1 MRMERTVRTGERQ
14 AYATAVTGLWERVGS
29 VLVRLERIAD
39 APSATA
45 ESELLDELPGLQYRL
60 HAGAELAVGIDP
72 PFGAE
77 AAHGDLVAALA
88 DARDATAEIAGAL
101 ESHDSELVQSLLPEW
116 RGSLFRVRLARLR
129 VLERPAVQPRAET
142 VAEPR
147 RSESPAEDRISIS
160 AVLATLLVLGGAL
173 LFTAGAVLVAWPLW
187 AAGLALVAG
196 GFVLYR
202 P

>member
-1 MRMERTVRTGERQ
+1 MERTVRTGERQ
-14 AYATAVTGLWERVGS
+14 AYATAVTGLWERVGA

-39 APSATA
+39 SPSTTA

-72 PFGAE
+72 PLGAE
-77 AAHGDLVAALA
+77 AVHGDLVAALA
-88 DARDATAEIAGAL
+88 DARDATAEITGAL

-129 VLERPAVQPRAET
+129 VLERPAVQPRPET
-142 VAEPR
+142 VAGPR
-147 RSESPAEDRISIS
+147 RRETPAEDRISIS
-160 AVLATLLVLGGAL
+160 AVVATLLVLGGAL

-187 AAGLALVAG
+187 AAGLALFAG

>member
-1 MRMERTVRTGERQ
+1 MRTGERQ
-14 AYATAVTGLWERVGS
+14 AYATAVTGLWERLGA
-29 VLVRLERIAD
+29 VLVRLERIAES
-39 APSATA
+39 PSSTA
-45 ESELLDELPGLQYRL
+45 ESELLEELPGLQYRL
-60 HAGAELAVGIDP
+60 HSGAELALGIDP
-72 PFGAE
+72 PAGAE
-77 AAHGDLVAALA
+77 AAHGDLVSALA

-129 VLERPAVQPRAET
+129 VLERPAVQPRAEA

-147 RSESPAEDRISIS
+147 RSEAPAEGGVSLS

-187 AAGLALVAG
+187 AAGLALFAG

>member
-1 MRMERTVRTGERQ
+1 MERTVRTGERQ
-14 AYATAVTGLWERVGS
+14 AYATAVTGLWERVGA
-29 VLVRLERIAD
+29 VLVRLERIAES
-39 APSATA
+39 PSSTT

-60 HAGAELAVGIDP
+60 HSGAELALGIDP
-72 PFGAE
+72 PAGAE
-77 AAHGDLVAALA
+77 AAHGDLVSALA

-101 ESHDSELVQSLLPEW
+101 ENHDSELVQSLLPEW

-129 VLERPAVQPRAET
+129 VLERPAVQPRAEA
-142 VAEPR
+142 VEPR
-147 RSESPAEDRISIS
+147 RSEAPADRGVSLS
-160 AVLATLLVLGGAL
+160 AVLATLLVFGGAL

-187 AAGLALVAG
+187 AAGLALFAG

>member
-1 MRMERTVRTGERQ
+1 MERTVRTGERQ
-14 AYATAVTGLWERVGS
+14 AYATAVTGLWERVGA
-29 VLVRLERIAD
+29 VLVRLERIAES
-39 APSATA
+39 PSSTA

-60 HAGAELAVGIDP
+60 HSGAELALGIDP
-72 PFGAE
+72 PVGAE
-77 AAHGDLVAALA
+77 AAHGDLVSALA
-88 DARDATAEIAGAL
+88 DARDATAEVAGAL

-129 VLERPAVQPRAET
+129 VLERPAVQPRAEA
-142 VAEPR
+142 VEPR
-147 RSESPAEDRISIS
+147 RSQVPAEGRVSLS
-160 AVLATLLVLGGAL
+160 AVVATLLVVGGAL

-187 AAGLALVAG
+187 GAGLALFAG

>member
-1 MRMERTVRTGERQ
+1 
-14 AYATAVTGLWERVGS
+14 
-29 VLVRLERIAD
+29 VRLERIAES
-39 APSATA
+39 PSANA

-72 PFGAE
+72 PVGAE

-101 ESHDSELVQSLLPEW
+101 EIHDSELVQSLLPEW

-129 VLERPAVQPRAET
+129 VLERPAGQPRSET

-147 RSESPAEDRISIS
+147 RGETRAEDRISLS
-160 AVLATLLVLGGAL
+160 AVLATLLVFGGAL

-187 AAGLALVAG
+187 AAGLALFAG

>member
-1 MRMERTVRTGERQ
+1 MERTVRTGERQ
-14 AYATAVTGLWERVGS
+14 AYATAVTGLWERVGA
-29 VLVRLERIAD
+29 VLVRLERIAE
-39 APSATA
+39 APSASA
-45 ESELLDELPGLQYRL
+45 EGELLDELPGLQYRL

-72 PFGAE
+72 PVGAE
-77 AAHGDLVAALA
+77 AAHGDLVSALA

-101 ESHDSELVQSLLPEW
+101 ESHDSELIQSLLPEW

-129 VLERPAVQPRAET
+129 VLERPAVQPRP
-142 VAEPR
+142 VAEPQQ
-147 RSESPAEDRISIS
+147 SETPAQDRISIS
-160 AVLATLLVLGGAL
+160 AVVATLLVLGGAL

-187 AAGLALVAG
+187 AAGLALFAG

>member
-1 MRMERTVRTGERQ
+1 MRTGERH
-14 AYATAVTGLWERVGS
+14 AYATAVTGLWERIGA
-29 VLVRLERIAD
+29 VLVRLEHIAD
-39 APSATA
+39 SPSNTA

-72 PFGAE
+72 PPGAE

-101 ESHDSELVQSLLPEW
+101 ESQDSELVQSLLPEW

-129 VLERPAVQPRAET
+129 VLERPAVQPERELI
-142 VAEPR
+142 AEPS
-147 RSESPAEDRISIS
+147 RSEVQAEERISLS
-160 AVLATLLVLGGAL
+160 AVLATLLVLCGAL

-187 AAGLALVAG
+187 AAGLALLAG

>member
-1 MRMERTVRTGERQ
+1 MRTGERQ
-14 AYATAVTGLWERVGS
+14 AYATAVTGLWERVGA
-29 VLVRLERIAD
+29 VLVRLEHIAD
-39 APSATA
+39 SPSATA

-72 PFGAE
+72 PLGAE

-88 DARDATAEIAGAL
+88 DARDATAEIAAAL
-101 ESHDSELVQSLLPEW
+101 ESQDSELVQSLLPEW

-129 VLERPAVQPRAET
+129 VLERPAVQPQREPA
-142 VAEPR
+142 AEPS
-147 RSESPAEDRISIS
+147 RSEVQAEERISLS
-160 AVLATLLVLGGAL
+160 AVLATLLVLCGAL

-187 AAGLALVAG
+187 AAGLALLAG

>member
-1 MRMERTVRTGERQ
+1 MERTVRTGERQ
-14 AYATAVTGLWERVGS
+14 AYATAVTGLWERVGA
-29 VLVRLERIAD
+29 VLVRLERIAES
-39 APSATA
+39 PSSTA

-60 HAGAELAVGIDP
+60 HSGAELALGIDP
-72 PFGAE
+72 PAGAE
-77 AAHGDLVAALA
+77 AAHGDLVSALA

-101 ESHDSELVQSLLPEW
+101 ENHDSELVQSLLPEW

-129 VLERPAVQPRAET
+129 VLERPAVQPRAEA
-142 VAEPR
+142 VELR
-147 RSESPAEDRISIS
+147 RSEAPADRGVSLS
-160 AVLATLLVLGGAL
+160 AVLATLLVFGGAL

-187 AAGLALVAG
+187 AAGLALFAG

>member
-1 MRMERTVRTGERQ
+1 MERTVRTGERQ
-14 AYATAVTGLWERVGS
+14 AYATAVTGLWERVGA
-29 VLVRLERIAD
+29 VLVRLERIAES
-39 APSATA
+39 PSSTA

-60 HAGAELAVGIDP
+60 HSGAELALGIDP
-72 PFGAE
+72 PAGAE
-77 AAHGDLVAALA
+77 AAHGDLVSALA

-101 ESHDSELVQSLLPEW
+101 ENHDSELVQSLLPEW

-129 VLERPAVQPRAET
+129 VLERPAVQPRAQAVEL
-142 VAEPR
+142 R
-147 RSESPAEDRISIS
+147 RSEAPADRGVSLS
-160 AVLATLLVLGGAL
+160 AVLATLLVFGGAL

-187 AAGLALVAG
+187 AAGLALFAG

>member
-1 MRMERTVRTGERQ
+1 MERTVRTGERQ
-14 AYATAVTGLWERVGS
+14 AYATAVTGLWERVGA

-39 APSATA
+39 SPSATA
-45 ESELLDELPGLQYRL
+45 ESDLLDELPGLQYRL

-72 PFGAE
+72 PLGAE
-77 AAHGDLVAALA
+77 AVHGDLVAALG

-101 ESHDSELVQSLLPEW
+101 ESHDSDLVQSLLPEW

-129 VLERPAVQPRAET
+129 VLERPAVQARPEPVADPNRRET
-142 VAEPR
+142 Q
-147 RSESPAEDRISIS
+147 AEDRFSIS
-160 AVLATLLVLGGAL
+160 ALVATLLVLGGAL

-187 AAGLALVAG
+187 AAGLALFAG

>member
-1 MRMERTVRTGERQ
+1 MERTVRTGERQ
-14 AYATAVTGLWERVGS
+14 AYATAVTGLWERLGA
-29 VLVRLERIAD
+29 VLVRLERIAES
-39 APSATA
+39 PSSTA
-45 ESELLDELPGLQYRL
+45 ESELLEELPGLQYRL
-60 HAGAELAVGIDP
+60 HSGAELALGIDP
-72 PFGAE
+72 PAGAE
-77 AAHGDLVAALA
+77 AAHGDLVSALA
-88 DARDATAEIAGAL
+88 DARDATADIAGAL

-129 VLERPAVQPRAET
+129 VLERPAVQPRTEA

-147 RSESPAEDRISIS
+147 RSDAPAEGGVSLS

-187 AAGLALVAG
+187 AAGLALFAG